1 MRVGLRVLQP
11 TTEKWLRGALQQG
24 VLTRTALARGLCE
37 QDGWRNQRGRYC
49 ESSARKALP
58 RLADELGLELPASQ
72 GERLPAARSARPTT
86 PLAAFRG
93 SLQELGPVQL
103 ELARTAAQRRHC
115 AQLLASQHP
124 CGRGSAPGCRL
135 SYLVRATC
143 GPVGVL
149 SFVAAPF
156 RLGPRDRELGWDDRT
171 RGARIPLVLHNDRFL
186 VGPQVVVPH
195 LASHVLGQAQRRV
208 AADWKQLHGVAPV
221 LLETCVAPAR
231 KGTSYKAAGWQRVGR
246 TQGRP
251 PGADEPVPVK
261 TVWWLGLTHDW
272 RTTLLAPPDRP
283 LGRFPALELP
293 EEASWAE
300 REFQRSD
307 LPDGRLR
314 ERLVRMGRNW
324 ERQGGRPLPSIFPH
338 PAEQRAAYRFL
349 HNDKVTGADILQ
361 PHREALLERI
371 RQASTVLLVQDTTTL
386 NYTGLKDST
395 EGLGPLQKRSDTA
408 RGLFV
413 HAAVAFTPGRRPLGV
428 SGLESWARPEQAPA
442 AEGERESQRW
452 LRGFEQGR
460 ELGRRSPST
469 RVIVVGDRES
479 DIYELLA
486 SQHRHRAEAGL
497 VVRVHAGRQRQV
509 QVQDPVTQ
517 AAIVRKLQEQP
528 DFEQPVLTGRKVF
541 IDSQGGKRARAAR
554 TAETELRIAQ
564 VDLQPPK
571 SRPQDGPVPVW
582 VVQVREPQPP
592 PGEEPLEWLLVS
604 SEGGASAEWAERI
617 VGWYEARW
625 SIEEFFRLLK
635 SGTRIEDRRL
645 QTATALQKC
654 LVFDAI
660 TAWRVFSLDRY
671 ARDRPDTPADQVL
684 TATEREVIARVVQ
697 AEDLRPP
704 AERQRPLPP
713 DIRSWVVLLA
723 RMTGW
728 QPSRRRPLPGNEV
741 LWRAYVQLQTMV
753 RLLEAQR
760 ASPNAA
766 PPPIRGS
773 TVS

>member
-11 TTEKWLRGALQQG
+11 TTEKWLRGALQEG

-58 RLADELGLELPASQ
+58 RLADELGLALPVAHS
-72 GERLPAARSARPTT
+72 ERLPAADSARPAT

-103 ELARTAAQRRHC
+103 EL
-115 AQLLASQHP
+115 
-124 CGRGSAPGCRL
+124 
-135 SYLVRATC
+135 
-143 GPVGVL
+143 
-149 SFVAAPF
+149 
-156 RLGPRDRELGWDDRT
+156 GWDDRT
-171 RGARIPLVLHNDRFL
+171 RGARIQLVLHNDRFL

-208 AADWKQLHGVAPV
+208 AQDWEQLHGVAPV
-221 LLETCVAPAR
+221 LLETCVEPAR
-231 KGTSYKAAGWQRVGR
+231 RCTSYKAAGWQRVGR

-251 PGADEPVPVK
+251 PGADEPVPAK
-261 TVWWLGLTHDW
+261 TVWWLGLTDDW
-272 RTTLLAPPDRP
+272 RTTLLEPPDRP

-293 EEASWAE
+293 EAASWAE

-371 RQASTVLLVQDTTTL
+371 RQESTVLLVQDTTTL
-386 NYTGLKDST
+386 NHTGLKDST
-395 EGLGPLQKRSDTA
+395 QGLGPLQKRSDTA

-428 SGLESWARPEQAPA
+428 SGLESWARPEQAPP
-442 AEGERESQRW
+442 AERERESQRW

-460 ELGRRSPST
+460 ELGRRSPHT

-479 DIYELLA
+479 DIHELLA
-486 SQHRHRAEAGL
+486 SQHRHREEAGL

-509 QVQDPVTQ
+509 QVQDPTTQ
-517 AAIVRKLQEQP
+517 AVIVRKLQEQP

-554 TAETELRIAQ
+554 TAQ
-564 VDLQPPK
+564 VDLRPPR

-604 SEGGASAEWAERI
+604 SEGAASAEWAERI
-617 VGWYEARW
+617 VRWYEARW

-645 QTATALQKC
+645 HTATALEKC
-654 LVFDAI
+654 LAFDAI

-684 TATEREVIARVVQ
+684 TATEWEVIARVVQ
-697 AEDLRPP
+697 AEQLLPP
-704 AERQRPLPP
+704 AERNRPPPP
-713 DIRSWVVLLA
+713 DIRSWVVMLA

-760 ASPNAA
+760 ADPYEA
-766 PPPIRGS
+766 PPPIPRFNCVLALASSLCQLVGRNDTS
-773 TVS
+773 SFQSSCSPKLPSASLMPSIIQ

>member
-1 MRVGLRVLQP
+1 MRVGLRVLRP
-11 TTEKWLRGALQQG
+11 TTEKWLRGALQEG

-72 GERLPAARSARPTT
+72 GERLPAARSACPAT
-86 PLAAFRG
+86 PLAAFHG
-93 SLQELGPVQL
+93 SLQALGPVQL

-135 SYLVRATC
+135 SYLVRAAC

-156 RLGPRDRELGWDDRT
+156 RL
-171 RGARIPLVLHNDRFL
+171 VLHNDRFL
-186 VGPQVVVPH
+186 VGPQVVVQH

-208 AADWKQLHGVAPV
+208 AADWKELHGVAPV

-231 KGTSYKAAGWQRVGR
+231 KGTSHKAAGWQRVGR
-246 TQGRP
+246 TRGRP
-251 PGADEPVPVK
+251 PGADKPVPAK
-261 TVWWLGLTHDW
+261 TVWWLGLTDDW

-349 HNDKVTGADILQ
+349 HNDKVTSADILQ
-361 PHREALLERI
+361 PHQEALLERV
-371 RQASTVLLVQDTTTL
+371 RQESTVLLVQDTTTL
-386 NYTGLKDST
+386 NHTGLKDST

-413 HAAVAFTPGRRPLGV
+413 HAALAFTEGRRPLGV
-428 SGLESWARPEQAPA
+428 SGLESWARAEQAPS
-442 AEGERESQRW
+442 AEKERESQRW

-460 ELGRRSPST
+460 ELGRRSPSM

-479 DIYELLA
+479 DIHELLA
-486 SQHRHRAEAGL
+486 SQHRHRTEAGL
-497 VVRVHAGRQRQV
+497 VVRVHAGRQRKV
-509 QVQDPVTQ
+509 QVQDPTSQ
-517 AAIVRKLQEQP
+517 ATIVRKLREQP
-528 DFEQPVLTGRKVF
+528 DFERPVLTGRKVF

-604 SEGGASAEWAERI
+604 SEGAATAESAERI
-617 VGWYEARW
+617 VRWYEARW

-645 QTATALQKC
+645 QTAAALEKC
-654 LVFDAI
+654 LAFDAI

-697 AEDLRPP
+697 AEGLLPP
-704 AERQRPLPP
+704 AERNRPPPP
-713 DIRSWVVLLA
+713 DIRSWVVMLA

-760 ASPNAA
+760 AAPHEA
-766 PPPIRGS
+766 PPLIRGLTMS
-773 TVS
+773 